1 MKKDEEVEGQHT
13 DQNEEEDINPKKA
26 SKDVQPPQ
34 LKARLKSEADQE
46 DSKKLDAED
55 YKEVVQTESLNS
67 QTQSMGLN

>member
-1 MKKDEEVEGQHT
+1 
-13 DQNEEEDINPKKA
+13 
-26 SKDVQPPQ
+26 VQPPQ

-67 QTQSMGLN
+67 